1 VVADSSGIVMI
12 PGGLADRV
20 VALAQRIIAAE
31 AGMLRRIR
39 AGEPVSQVLSAAYE
53 DMLEPGS

>member
-1 VVADSSGIVMI
+1 MI